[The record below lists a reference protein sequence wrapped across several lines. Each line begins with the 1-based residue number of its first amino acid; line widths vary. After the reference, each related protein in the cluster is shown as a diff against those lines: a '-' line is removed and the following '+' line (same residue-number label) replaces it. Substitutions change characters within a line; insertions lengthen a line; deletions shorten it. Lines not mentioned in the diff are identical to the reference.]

1 MSRAHSRAE
10 GTRPRLRGPGGLAP
24 GASTRWQAPAPAL
37 LPLLLIVAA
46 TTGCRGASQD
56 SPLRAAAVDLSPR
69 RDFSTPHTSPD
80 AGALRQAPRSGR
92 GGAQC
97 DEIFVVSA
105 RARARALSPSL
116 PRSLPPSL
124 PPSPPTTLSR
134 AWMLARERQAHRLT
148 LSHVSRQG
156 GLDYHLT
163 PADVQCAFAQFGS
176 VLEVQQSSRPL
187 CARRAS
193 APGRSWALDKI
204 KRVIS
209 LSCLNV

>member
-105 RARARALSPSL
+105 RARARSLSPSL

-124 PPSPPTTLSR
+124 PPSLPLSCVDVGARAASAQTDVVARVAAGRVGLPPN
-134 AWMLARERQAHRLT
+134 A
-148 LSHVSRQG
+148 G
-156 GLDYHLT
+156 G
-163 PADVQCAFAQFGS
+163 CA
-176 VLEVQQSSRPL
+176 VRL
-187 CARRAS
+187 CAIWLCPRGS
-193 APGRSWALDKI
+193 TKFPTPLRSP
-204 KRVIS
+204 
-209 LSCLNV
+209 C